1 MIPSFMIPSFIS
13 DLMPSMK
20 WVWII
25 LSIMIVMFA
34 IKMFVQ
40 KRAVSTVGATV
51 GGIAASQVLQ

>member
-1 MIPSFMIPSFIS
+1 MIPIPSIIS

-34 IKMFVQ
+34 VKMYLK
-40 KRAVSTVGATV
+40 KRTVATIGATV